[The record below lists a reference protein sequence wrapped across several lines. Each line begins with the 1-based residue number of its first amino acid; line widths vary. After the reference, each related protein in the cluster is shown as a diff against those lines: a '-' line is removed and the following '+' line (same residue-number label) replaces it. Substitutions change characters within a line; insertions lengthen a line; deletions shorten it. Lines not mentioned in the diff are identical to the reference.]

1 MYRSIGATCIRGF
14 QETGNLFRHQ
24 NLTSFA
30 VALFPVVKAVLI
42 DWEKVVKM
50 GLGIMRRRGGL
61 MFCICLFIYILVN
74 SVRPIIS
81 TSTGLIFTK
90 VAGLVELLPQMNEL
104 KLFFDTSTDL
114 PWQLILWAK
123 STSNT
128 HLVVRVTFARAA
140 PPAYDNKGNCYA
152 GRRQTNYLT

>member
-1 MYRSIGATCIRGF
+1 
-14 QETGNLFRHQ
+14 
-24 NLTSFA
+24 
-30 VALFPVVKAVLI
+30 
-42 DWEKVVKM
+42 
-50 GLGIMRRRGGL
+50 